1 MIDEKELVEQV
12 KSLRVTI
19 TGLRAG
25 KSILNEYAQHFK
37 DSVIKIID
45 EQQRVGEWIPVEER
59 LPESCEYVLVSCV
72 NGAVEYGAYYAGDKD
87 WSLISTDWQC
97 KVLAWQPLPKPYE
110 VKENE

>member
-1 MIDEKELVEQV
+1 MIDENKLIEKFEEIQSSCETLME
-12 KSLRVTI
+12 RVWFD
-19 TGLRAG
+19 GVLA
-25 KSILNEYAQHFK
+25 
-37 DSVIKIID
+37 II
-45 EQQRVGEWIPVEER
+45 ESQPKVGEWIPVEER

-110 VKENE
+110 VKEND